1 MICPES
7 FRPWGSWD
15 IHHIPFSSTANA
27 KMPRTV
33 QRVLVMVEASSF
45 PLALVPGH
53 SSDAALVHMAA
64 VSVRRLE
71 PDLSAAHQISYEF

>member
-1 MICPES
+1 M
-7 FRPWGSWD
+7 F
-15 IHHIPFSSTANA
+15 
-27 KMPRTV
+27 
-33 QRVLVMVEASSF
+33 EASSF

-71 PDLSAAHQISYEF
+71 QDLSAAHQISYEFWPFSSQFQTPTEGGQLHSHAHQPLNLE